1 MEAKS
6 LDDSMIMTEG
16 NPEPWR
22 ETYTLDENQMHLFP
36 VQTTPQDIWFS
47 IIDTCV
53 KMSLKE
59 AFPCMVSCPQ
69 VGTEIKLSLFFFLF
83 LM

>member
-1 MEAKS
+1 MTGTLPTISPYLGLTILTWNAKFGTSKHDLFIKKPRESLEAKS

-36 VQTTPQDIWFS
+36 VQTTPQDI
-47 IIDTCV
+47 
-53 KMSLKE
+53 
-59 AFPCMVSCPQ
+59 
-69 VGTEIKLSLFFFLF
+69 
-83 LM
+83 